1 MTLSPLE
8 ETTVSRDRARRWIR
22 FTLRRARCVVSRS
35 GRLWRSSTP
44 SPPIRNGPPASEL
57 TVTLLAPNG
66 GEMLEPAVE
75 STIRWSA
82 LAAAATVELALVDQ
96 AGATSQIATDLASP
110 AGQEGSFTWTP
121 AGVAAPTRYKMR
133 VTITDAAGGVA
144 VDDSD
149 AELTISPPT
158 TGVSLAADLGPMF
171 ATRCNSGFCHNTMN
185 QASALDLTPAK
196 AHAQLVGVPSERTP
210 RAWRSIAWC
219 RARPR
224 PASCIFKLQGNGACF
239 AGVRMPKG
247 MRALSAA
254 QLQQVRDW
262 ITEGAKNN

>member
-1 MTLSPLE
+1 M
-8 ETTVSRDRARRWIR
+8 RAAW
-22 FTLRRARCVVSRS
+22 FLGVVACH
-35 GRLWRSSTP
+35 GDP
-44 SPPIRNGPPASEL
+44 APVPADPDGPPASEL

-66 GEMLEPAVE
+66 GEMLEAGVE

-110 AGQEGSFTWTP
+110 AGQEGTFTWTP
-121 AGVAAPTRYKMR
+121 TGVAAPTRYKIR

-144 VDDSD
+144 LDDSD
-149 AELTISPPT
+149 AELTISPPA

-171 ATRCNSGFCHNTMN
+171 ATRCNTGFCHNTMN

-196 AHAQLVGVPSERTP
+196 AHAQLVGVPSKHTACMAFDRVVPGSPQT
-210 RAWRSIAWC
+210 SFL
-219 RARPR
+219 
-224 PASCIFKLQGNGACF
+224 IFKLQGNGACF

-247 MRALSAA
+247 MPALSAA